1 MHLDADLCSNCK
13 QRPVGLD
20 LLCGFDDWCSVCD
33 DALWSSNPQSRK
45 QQLGRQDSDTW
56 PCLLSVGYARPY
68 PPGTCVSVVRVAERA
83 AHANTSESDD
93 ANDDWADIPPSDPG
107 TWPRLTSVGYARPYP
122 AGARVS
128 VDREEERAA
137 HAFPSATKTTSPTA
151 SDPNSSDS
159 YLWDVQDILAERTGA
174 GSLEFLVTFK
184 PEWVPGSMIIRD
196 CPAMMRF
203 NAKVK
208 MVCSSASGAFRVKL
222 PVEPGTKIVQDF
234 AEDHARGVRAARR
247 RFSESAATAEHLAAA
262 VSDELRDRKRLNTGK

>member
-1 MHLDADLCSNCK
+1 MYLDADLCSNCK

-33 DALWSSNPQSRK
+33 DALWSTNPQSRK
-45 QQLGRQDSDTW
+45 QQLDRQYSDAW
-56 PCLLSVGYARPY
+56 PCLFSVGYARPY
-68 PPGTCVSVVRVAERA
+68 PPGTRVSEFRVAQCA

-93 ANDDWADIPPSDPG
+93 ADDDWTIPPSG
-107 TWPRLTSVGYARPYP
+107 LTSVVYARPYP

-128 VDREEERAA
+128 VDGEEDRAA
-137 HAFPSATKTTSPTA
+137 HAFPTASKTTSPTA

-174 GSLEFLVTFK
+174 GRLEFLVASK
-184 PEWVPGSMIIRD
+184 PEWVPGSVIIRD

-208 MVCSSASGAFRVKL
+208 MVFSSASGAFRVKL
-222 PVEPGTKIVQDF
+222 PVEPGTQIVQDF